1 MDVAANLNHI
11 QQNIEDACR
20 KAGRNREEITLIG
33 VTKYVTI
40 ERTMEAL
47 EAGVRNLGENRLQG
61 FSEKYEAIGDKAK
74 WHFIGSLQSRKV
86 KDMINKIDMLH
97 SLDRIS
103 LAKEINKRAEKPI
116 PCFVQINTSGEASK
130 QGMEPKEAL
139 SFIVELAKYDKIK
152 VVGLMTMAPFVEE
165 ETVIRETFSRLRQ
178 LRDEVKEKRYSHAP
192 CDYLSMGMSNDY
204 QLAIEEGATHIR
216 IGSKLVGQK

>member
-1 MDVAANLNHI
+1 MDVATNLEQI
-11 QQNIEDACR
+11 QQNIGEACR
-20 KAGRNREEITLIG
+20 KAGRKEEEITLIG

-40 ERTMEAL
+40 ERTEEAL
-47 EAGVRNLGENRLQG
+47 AAGVRHLGENRLEG
-61 FSEKYEAIGDKAK
+61 FSEKYNAIGKRAK

-97 SLDRIS
+97 SLDRNS
-103 LAKEINKRAEKPI
+103 LAKEINKRAERTV

-130 QGMEPKEAL
+130 HGIEPEQAL
-139 SFIVELAKYDKIK
+139 GFIEGLAQYDKIQ
-152 VVGLMTMAPFVEE
+152 VVGLMTMAPFVED
-165 ETVIRETFSRLRQ
+165 ETIIRQTFRTLKM
-178 LRDEVKEKRYSHAP
+178 LRDEVKQKDYQHAP
-192 CDYLSMGMSNDY
+192 CRYLSMGMSNDY